1 MDVVMTKKEPKSS
14 VLDEQFGE
22 TENTESKPK
31 KSAKK
36 AKVKEKIPA
45 STKKKTVKK
54 APVTGSEKKKKKID
68 IHKSDDTPISD
79 SDKVKKDIKGSPETA
94 TQEPEEVIEDVRT
107 ENSEVDISAGNPD
120 NSDSIEST
128 VDKHF
133 IKKSTKRHKGEADE
147 ESVAHDDS
155 TGEATPAKYIPEQ
168 IDYTQLSKEDLV
180 KILSDLIGTGMI
192 ANIRRDIET
201 IKSCFYKKHKS
212 EIEEIRK
219 KFLTEGGQIQD
230 FKVEETP
237 LEVELK
243 DLLNRYRDLRN
254 DVSKKVEDNKVSS
267 LEEKYKIIEGIK
279 ELVNSQESLNKTF
292 QEFRDL
298 QNRWREM
305 GPVPQQNIKDLWE
318 SYHYHVEAFYDYI
331 KINKELRDLDLKKN
345 LEAKIVLCIT
355 AEGLLLEP
363 SVVEA
368 FRKLQKLH
376 DQWREIGPVP
386 IEKRAEIWERF
397 KETTTIINRKHQE
410 YFVSLKHDQ
419 KKNFEEKLMLCE
431 KAEEIQATEP
441 LNHKEWETKSS
452 ELIELQKMWKTIGF
466 APKKYNT
473 QVYERFRQAC
483 DSFFVKKREYYSQN
497 REEQQNNLQLKT
509 ELCIQAEGIRES
521 TDWKKTTDELIALQK
536 RWKEIGPVPL
546 KQSEKIWKRF
556 RAACDSFF
564 ENKIKFYSTVDTRYE
579 ENLERKN
586 KLIEEIEKFE
596 PTTNVEKNLQAL
608 QEYQRLWAEI
618 GYVPIKFKNEIQ
630 DHYRLA
636 LNNKFDQLKLDE
648 NKKSLLKFRNRVE
661 DMVSKPNSQHRM
673 QIERDKCFNKLKQ
686 LESDI
691 TLWEN
696 NIGFFAKSK
705 NAKSMID
712 DVNNKIEQTKLKIE
726 QLKGKIRMLDDF
738 ED

>member
-1 MDVVMTKKEPKSS
+1 MHVVMTKKEPKGS
-14 VLDEQFGE
+14 VHDEQFGE
-22 TENTESKPK
+22 TENTENQKQKRAKSSK
-31 KSAKK
+31 
-36 AKVKEKIPA
+36 V
-45 STKKKTVKK
+45 TVKK
-54 APVTGSEKKKKKID
+54 PTSSKKKVAKD
-68 IHKSDDTPISD
+68 VSKSES
-79 SDKVKKDIKGSPETA
+79 KVKKVKVKVQKTEDLLISESNPEVT
-94 TQEPEEVIEDVRT
+94 
-107 ENSEVDISAGNPD
+107 SAAS
-120 NSDSIEST
+120 SDSKSRKPAENIGEEPRET
-128 VDKHF
+128 NVGTEDKANSVLIVSGEDKSETGQDENPSEDK
-133 IKKSTKRHKGEADE
+133 IKEEISVPHDTK
-147 ESVAHDDS
+147 
-155 TGEATPAKYIPEQ
+155 GEATPAKYVAEQ
-168 IDYTQLSKEDLV
+168 IDFSQLSKEDLV
-180 KILSDLIGTGMI
+180 KILRDLIGTGMI
-192 ANIRRDIET
+192 ADIRKDIEA
-201 IKSCFYKKHKS
+201 IKSSFYKKHKT
-212 EIEEIRK
+212 EIEDIRK
-219 KFLTEGGQIQD
+219 KFLAEGGQIQD

-237 LEVELK
+237 LEIELK
-243 DLLNRYRDLRN
+243 ELLNRYKDLRN
-254 DVSKKVEDNKVSS
+254 GVSKKVEDEKLSS
-267 LEEKYKIIEGIK
+267 LEEKYRIIEGIK

-292 QEFRDL
+292 QEFREM
-298 QNRWREM
+298 QNRWREI

-345 LEAKIVLCIT
+345 LEAKVKLCET
-355 AEGLLLEP
+355 AESLLLEP

-368 FRKLQKLH
+368 FRRLQKLH

-397 KETTTIINRKHQE
+397 KETTTTINRKHQE

-419 KKNFEEKLMLCE
+419 KKNFEEKIMLCE
-431 KAEEIQATEP
+431 KAEEILATEP
-441 LNHKEWETKSS
+441 INHKEWEVKSN

-473 QVYERFRQAC
+473 LVYERFRKAC
-483 DSFFVKKREYYSQN
+483 DSFFLKKREYYSQN

-509 ELCIQAEGIRES
+509 ELCIQAES
-521 TDWKKTTDELIALQK
+521 LQQSSDWKKTTDDLIALQK

-556 RAACDSFF
+556 RAACDAFF
-564 ENKIKFYSTVDTRYE
+564 NSKVKFYSQIDTRYE
-579 ENLERKN
+579 ENLEKKN
-586 KLIEEIEKFE
+586 LLIQEIESFE
-596 PTTNVEKNLQAL
+596 PSSDIEKNLQAL
-608 QEYQRLWAEI
+608 QEFQRVWAEI

-630 DHYRLA
+630 DRYRLA

-686 LESDI
+686 LENDI

-726 QLKGKIRMLDDF
+726 QLKGKIRMLDEL